1 MTEPGD
7 AVATLNS
14 LVIEMEN
21 RYKLLVEA
29 SARNIKEYNEKFIS
43 RRLNPEK
50 GHRFLPYIV
59 AIVDE
64 FADLIATSGKEIELP
79 ISRIAAKVSCGW
91 YPYDP
96 GNPVRPDTKVI
107 TGTIQE

>member
-1 MTEPGD
+1 MPTKPIVTEPGD

-50 GHRFLPYIV
+50 G
-59 AIVDE
+59 
-64 FADLIATSGKEIELP
+64 TS
-79 ISRIAAKVSCGW
+79 VSALYRC
-91 YPYDP
+91 
-96 GNPVRPDTKVI
+96 NR
-107 TGTIQE
+107 

>member
-1 MTEPGD
+1 M
-7 AVATLNS
+7 
-14 LVIEMEN
+14 
-21 RYKLLVEA
+21 K
-29 SARNIKEYNEKFIS
+29 KFIS

-79 ISRIAAKVSCGW
+79 ISRIAAKARAVGIHMILAI
-91 YPYDP
+91 PAP
-96 GNPVRPDTKVI
+96 GHESDYGTSRVTSQDRIAFKVMSQIDSRTILDTPGLTV
-107 TGTIQE
+107 